1 MPSDHVTVVYS
12 EQVSTNGNSIVSTAN
27 GWVPTAPGIY
37 YWTASYSGDANN
49 IPVTSGASDD
59 PVTVR
64 SGTVNVSTI
73 IIGTNHIPVVSPYQ
87 LPRVGDAGDKHADA
101 TVLDTATVTGT
112 QVGVAPTGTVTYT
125 FTGTNG
131 TSLAGL
137 TVPAGW
143 TVSADRLSWSET
155 VTMSAG
161 AVPDSSAVSA
171 LPPGSYGF
179 VAQYSGDANYFGA
192 TSALEPL
199 TIKWGTGAII
209 EPPHTT
215 CAQVRYDLAHES
227 TGRSNVTVRAH
238 VSSGNIRHPVTPP
251 FLKYFVRLIAPSS
264 SFQIDV
270 NQASPYPLPALAA
283 VPGHVT
289 LHNANARLIGLP
301 RRAVTITP
309 TDVKI
314 KVNKLTPGSAYYI
327 GIRYNTKKLVGV
339 ALAIRKRCHGP
350 GHLQDDPFGGRDR
363 AEFDGGAAAPRR
375 RHALHAIRIDRR
387 SGLAYRTR
395 PCSRPSCNHSDA
407 PCRHAGRGTRH
418 TEPDSSACFK
428 RSVGAGSSRR
438 GDDDRT
444 AQREPGQIG
453 QAR

>member
-1 MPSDHVTVVYS
+1 M
-12 EQVSTNGNSIVSTAN
+12 
-27 GWVPTAPGIY
+27 
-37 YWTASYSGDANN
+37 
-49 IPVTSGASDD
+49 
-59 PVTVR
+59 TVR

-73 IIGTNHIPVVSPYQ
+73 IIRTNHVPVVSPYQ

-131 TSLAGL
+131 TSLTGL

-161 AVPDSSAVSA
+161 AVPDSSAVTA

-179 VAQYSGDANYFGA
+179 VAQSSGDANYFGA

-238 VSSGNIRHPVTPP
+238 VSSGKIKHPVTPP
-251 FLKYFVRLIAPSS
+251 FLKYFVRLFAPSS

-301 RRAVTITP
+301 RGAVTITP

-314 KVNKLTPGSAYYI
+314 NVNKLTPGSAYYI
-327 GIRYNTKKLVGV
+327 GIRYNTKKLVGAPWPFGNDATVQDIFKTTLSAGGTVPNSTV
-339 ALAIRKRCHGP
+339 ALPLHGVGTPSARFASVDAP
-350 GHLQDDPFGGRDR
+350 GSRT
-363 AEFDGGAAAPRR
+363 GGARAHVPHVTTAPHNAVTPGEARATR
-375 RHALHAIRIDRR
+375 SPIQVPASRDLAVVDQAVAEMTIARHSA
-387 SGLAYRTR
+387 SLA
-395 PCSRPSCNHSDA
+395 
-407 PCRHAGRGTRH
+407 
-418 TEPDSSACFK
+418 K
-428 RSVGAGSSRR
+428 
-438 GDDDRT
+438 
-444 AQREPGQIG
+444 
-453 QAR
+453 